1 MWGQNGMGV
10 GAPVASGIVTSHST
24 AAYADA
30 PKSGNGPG
38 VLVLH
43 SWFGLTDE
51 VRDLC
56 NDLADEGFT
65 ALAPDLFGEVATDSA
80 HGDQLLA
87 EVDPNELVLGVQS
100 CADALRRMPATPDG
114 PIMVIGFSMGASL
127 GLWLSEREPDT
138 VSAVAAYYGTQ
149 SIDFTE
155 TQSRYLF
162 HLAEHD
168 PMIDTDELALMEA
181 SLGLADRPIEVHRYP
196 DVGHFF
202 AEPGTPAHV
211 AAAADEAWTR
221 TLEFLRRDG

>member
-1 MWGQNGMGV
+1 MGRWE
-10 GAPVASGIVTSHST
+10 APVASGAVTSNST
-24 AAYADA
+24 SAYADA
-30 PKSGNGPG
+30 PKSGSGPG

-56 NDLADEGFT
+56 NALADEGFT
-65 ALAPDLFGEVATDSA
+65 ALAPDLFGEVATDRD
-80 HGDQLLA
+80 HGEQLLA
-87 EVDPNELVLGVQS
+87 EVDPNQLVLGVQS

-114 PIMVIGFSMGASL
+114 PIMVIGYSMGASL

-138 VSAVAAYYGTQ
+138 VSAVSAYYGTQ

-155 TQSRYLF
+155 TQSRYQF
-162 HLAEHD
+162 HLAEDD

-181 SLGLADRPIEVHRYP
+181 SLGLADRPIEIHRYP
-196 DVGHFF
+196 AVEHFF
-202 AEPGTPAHV
+202 AERGTPAHDPT
-211 AAAADEAWTR
+211 AAGEAWTR

>member
-1 MWGQNGMGV
+1 M
-10 GAPVASGIVTSHST
+10 TSHST
-24 AAYADA
+24 SAYADA
-30 PKSGNGPG
+30 PKSGSGPG

-56 NDLADEGFT
+56 NRLADEGFA
-65 ALAPDLFGEVATDSA
+65 ALAPDLFGEVPTDSA
-80 HGDQLLA
+80 HGERLLA

-114 PIMVIGFSMGASL
+114 PITVLGYSMGASL

-155 TQSRYLF
+155 TKSRYLF
-162 HLAEHD
+162 HLADPD
-168 PMIDTDELALMEA
+168 PMIDGDELALMEA
-181 SLGLADRPIEVHRYP
+181 SLGLAGRPIEIHRY
-196 DVGHFF
+196 DGVDHFF
-202 AEPGTPAHV
+202 AESGAPSYDAT
-211 AAAADEAWTR
+211 AAEAAWDR
-221 TLEFLRRDG
+221 TLAFLRKDR